1 MIVYI
6 TINLINGK
14 KYIGKDVANRRYYLG
29 SGKILKAAIKKY
41 GKENFIKEILAEVDT
56 KEKLSEMETYY
67 IEYYKACDSDL
78 FYNIAQG
85 GLGGGA
91 QGRILSGE
99 TKLKMSES
107 AKRNLN
113 PKRTKELV
121 EQMNKNHSTKGKF
134 GKDHHRAFKV
144 YQYDLN
150 NKLIKVWDSMSDIK
164 RILNFNISHISLC
177 INNKKTT
184 AYKFKWFRERI

>member
-29 SGKILKAAIKKY
+29 SGKILNAAIKKY

>member
-29 SGKILKAAIKKY
+29 SGKILKVAIKKY

-150 NKLIKVWDSMSDIK
+150 NKLIKVWDSMSDIE